1 MDQIV
6 DAFITVTYEVKVD
19 YPKDWSEEEVIE
31 DLKANYEKYVDECDK
46 NVDVMIYDSTFVKKD
61 DEDNTY
67 SGGIYE

>member
-19 YPKDWSEEEVIE
+19 YPKDWSEEEIVE
-31 DLKANYEKYVDECDK
+31 DLKANYEKYIDEYDK
-46 NVDVMIYDSTFVKKD
+46 NVDVMVYDSTFVKKD